1 MLGLIIVIIVGAAI
15 IFYAISQYNGL
26 VSLRRQTQNAF
37 GQIDVQLKRRYD
49 LIPNLVETVKGYMKH
64 ESETLERV
72 IAARNRAVSATG
84 VHDKAAAEGEVRS
97 ALNGIFALSESYPE
111 LRSNE
116 NMLSLQEELKS
127 TENKI
132 AFARQYYN
140 DVVTAYNTK
149 TETFPSS
156 IFANSGNFKPAELFE
171 IEEPA
176 QRENVQVKF

>member
-1 MLGLIIVIIVGAAI
+1 MLPVLIIVVIVAAI
-15 IFYAISQYNGL
+15 VIYAIAQYNSL
-26 VSLRRQTQNAF
+26 VSLNRQTSNAF

-64 ESETLERV
+64 EQETLERV
-72 IAARNRAVSATG
+72 IAARNRAISATN
-84 VHDKAAAEGEVRS
+84 VHDKAAAETEVRS
-97 ALNGIFALSESYPE
+97 ALNGIFALSESYPD
-111 LRSNE
+111 LKANQ

-149 TETFPSS
+149 RETFPTSL
-156 IFANSGNFKPAELFE
+156 FAGGFKEKELFE
-171 IEEPA
+171 IEDPI
-176 QRENVQVKF
+176 QRENVKVQF